1 MTGGPEPVFL
11 GVERSFTGKRWHERL
26 VDARLGLTLAQRLS
40 VPEIIGRALAARGVG
55 VEDAEAYLNPTL
67 KRSFPDP
74 RHLIDMDVAVERLVR
89 AVRGGER
96 IAVFGDYD
104 VDGATSSAL
113 IKRFFAAVGAEVMVY
128 IPDRLKEGYGPN
140 EAALIKLR
148 RQGIDIVI
156 TVDCGISAHGPL
168 AAAAEAGLDVI
179 VVDHHVAEAT
189 LPRAIAVI
197 NPNRL
202 DEHSPHGALA
212 AVGVAYLLC
221 VAVNAGLRD
230 VGWYGDGGV
239 AEPNLIQWLDLVA
252 LGTVCDMVPLTGL
265 NRALAS
271 QGLKVLA
278 KRRNTGLAAL
288 ADVVGLDA
296 RPEAWHLGFV
306 LGPRINAGG
315 RVGDADL
322 GVRLLTTTDESEARE
337 LATRLDEQNAERKVI
352 EAVVLEQALAQ
363 AEAEGGRGA
372 GVVFVS
378 AEGWHPGVIGIVA
391 SNLARRFGRPAL
403 VVALGNGVGK
413 GSGRSVRGVDLG
425 SSVIAARQEGLLIN
439 GGGHPMA
446 AGFTVARDKLAAL
459 REFIETRVAAEIE
472 AGDIGPTL
480 MLDGAL
486 KPEATTVELVDLIQR
501 LGPFGSGNAEPRFAF
516 PSVRVAKADV
526 VGENHV
532 RCFLTA
538 SERQGGGRL
547 KAIAFRC
554 AGTRLGDALLD
565 KSRLALH
572 IAGHIRR
579 DDWMG
584 REGVQLLIDDAAPAH
599 GEDSLRS
606 GPRAAV
612 AVRRR

>member
-1 MTGGPEPVFL
+1 MTGGREPVFL

-26 VDARLGLTLAQRLS
+26 ADARLGLTLAQRLS

-67 KRSFPDP
+67 RDSFPDP
-74 RHLIDMDVAVERLVR
+74 HHLLDMDVAVERLVR
-89 AVRGGER
+89 AVRAGER

-104 VDGATSSAL
+104 VDGATSAAL
-113 IKRFFAAVGAEVMVY
+113 IKRFFAAVGAEVTVY

-156 TVDCGISAHGPL
+156 TVDCGISAHRPL

-221 VAVNAGLRD
+221 VAVNAGLREA
-230 VGWYGDGGV
+230 GWYGDGGV

-278 KRRNTGLAAL
+278 KRRNPGLAAL

-322 GVRLLTTTDESEARE
+322 GVRLLTTNDESEARA
-337 LATRLDEQNAERKVI
+337 LAMRLDGQNTERKAI
-352 EAVVLEQALAQ
+352 EAAVLEQALAQ
-363 AEAEGGRGA
+363 AEGERGA

-403 VVALGNGVGK
+403 VVARQNGVCK

-425 SSVIAARQEGLLIN
+425 SSVIAARQEGLLID

-446 AGFTVARDKLAAL
+446 AGFTVARDKLGAL
-459 REFIETRVAAEIE
+459 REFIEARVAAEIE

-486 KPEATTVELVDLIQR
+486 KPEATTVELVDLIRR

-516 PSVRVAKADV
+516 PSIRVAKADV

-532 RCFLTA
+532 RCFLAA

-547 KAIAFRC
+547 KAIAFRS
-554 AGTRLGDALLD
+554 AGTPLGDALLD
-565 KSRLALH
+565 RSGLALH
-572 IAGHIRR
+572 IAGHVRR

-599 GEDSLRS
+599 GET
-606 GPRAAV
+606 P
-612 AVRRR
+612 

>member
-26 VDARLGLTLAQRLS
+26 TDARLGLTLAQRLS

-55 VEDAEAYLNPTL
+55 VDDAEAYLNPTL

-74 RHLIDMDVAVERLVR
+74 HHLIDMDVAVERLVH

-104 VDGATSSAL
+104 VDGATSAAL
-113 IKRFFAAVGAEVMVY
+113 IKRFFGAIGAEVTVY

-140 EAALIKLR
+140 EAALIELR

-156 TVDCGISAHGPL
+156 TVDCGIAAHGPL

-189 LPRAIAVI
+189 LPRALAVI

-202 DEHSPHGALA
+202 DQHSAHGALA

-221 VAVNAGLRD
+221 VAVNAGLRRA
-230 VGWYGDGGV
+230 GWYGDGGGAGGR

-288 ADVVGLDA
+288 GDVVGLDA

-322 GVRLLTTTDESEARE
+322 GVRLLTTSDESEARA
-337 LATRLDEQNAERKVI
+337 LAMRLDGQNAERKAI
-352 EAVVLEQALAQ
+352 EAGVLEQAVAQ
-363 AEAEGGRGA
+363 AAAEGRRGGA
-372 GVVFVS
+372 VVFVA

-391 SNLARRFGRPAL
+391 STLARRFARPAL
-403 VVALGNGVGK
+403 VVALQDGVGK

-425 SSVIAARQEGLLIN
+425 SSVIAARQEGLLIG

-446 AGFTVARDKLAAL
+446 AGFTVAGDKLGAF
-459 REFIETRVAAEIE
+459 REFIEARVAAEIE

-480 MLDGAL
+480 MVDGAL
-486 KPEATTVELVDLIQR
+486 KPDATTVALVDLIGR

-516 PSVRVAKADV
+516 PSIRVAKADV
-526 VGENHV
+526 VGANHV

-538 SERQGGGRL
+538 SERQGGARL
-547 KAIAFRC
+547 KAIAFRS
-554 AGTRLGDALLD
+554 AGTSLGDALLD
-565 KSRLALH
+565 KSRPALH
-572 IAGHIRR
+572 IAGHVRR

-584 REGVQLLIDDAAPAH
+584 RDGVQLLIDDAAPAD
-599 GEDSLRS
+599 GET
-606 GPRAAV
+606 A
-612 AVRRR
+612 

>member
-1 MTGGPEPVFL
+1 MTGRREPVFL

-26 VDARLGLTLAQRLS
+26 ADARLGLTLAQRLS

-67 KRSFPDP
+67 KRTFPDP

-89 AVRGGER
+89 AVGAGER

-104 VDGATSSAL
+104 VDGATSAAL
-113 IKRFFAAVGAEVMVY
+113 IKRFFAAAGAEVVVY

-148 RQGIDIVI
+148 RQGIDVVI

-179 VVDHHVAEAT
+179 VVDHHVAEAK
-189 LPRAIAVI
+189 LPRALAVI

-202 DEHSPHGALA
+202 DEHSAHGALA

-221 VAVNAGLRD
+221 VAVNAGLREA
-230 VGWYGDGGV
+230 GWYGDGAAGRRR
-239 AEPNLIQWLDLVA
+239 AEPDLIRWLDLVA

-265 NRALAS
+265 NRALVS

-278 KRRNTGLAAL
+278 RRRNTGLAAL

-322 GVRLLTTTDESEARE
+322 GVRLLATTDESEARA
-337 LATRLDEQNAERKVI
+337 LAARLDEQNAERKVI
-352 EAVVLEQALAQ
+352 EAAVLDQAQAQ
-363 AEAEGGRGA
+363 AEGERGA

-378 AEGWHPGVIGIVA
+378 AQGWHPGVIGIVA
-391 SNLARRFGRPAL
+391 STLARRFGRPAL
-403 VVALGNGVGK
+403 VVALQNGVGK

-425 SSVIAARQEGLLIN
+425 SSVIAARQEGLLID

-446 AGFTVARDKLAAL
+446 AGFTVALDKLGAF
-459 REFIETRVAAEIE
+459 REFIEARVAAEIE

-516 PSVRVAKADV
+516 PSIRVAKADV

-547 KAIAFRC
+547 KAIAFRS
-554 AGTRLGDALLD
+554 AGTALGDALLD
-565 KSRLALH
+565 RSRLALH
-572 IAGHIRR
+572 VAGHVRR

-599 GEDSLRS
+599 GET
-606 GPRAAV
+606 P
-612 AVRRR
+612 

>member
-1 MTGGPEPVFL
+1 MTGGREPVFL
-11 GVERSFTGKRWHERL
+11 GVERSFTGKRWRERL
-26 VDARLGLTLAQRLS
+26 ADARLGLTLAQRLS

-67 KRSFPDP
+67 RDSFPDP
-74 RHLIDMDVAVERLVR
+74 HHLLDMDVAVERLVR
-89 AVRGGER
+89 AVRVGER

-104 VDGATSSAL
+104 VDGATSAAL
-113 IKRFFAAVGAEVMVY
+113 IKRFFAAVGAEVTVY

-221 VAVNAGLRD
+221 VAVNAGLREA
-230 VGWYGDGGV
+230 GWYGDGGV

-278 KRRNTGLAAL
+278 KRRNPGLAAL

-322 GVRLLTTTDESEARE
+322 GVRLLTTNDESEARA
-337 LATRLDEQNAERKVI
+337 LAMRLDGQNTERKAI
-352 EAVVLEQALAQ
+352 EAAVLEQALAQ
-363 AEAEGGRGA
+363 AEGERGA

-403 VVALGNGVGK
+403 VVARQNGVCK

-425 SSVIAARQEGLLIN
+425 SSVIAARQEGLLID

-446 AGFTVARDKLAAL
+446 AGFTVARDKLGAL
-459 REFIETRVAAEIE
+459 REFIEARLTAEIE

-486 KPEATTVELVDLIQR
+486 KPEATTVELVDLIRR

-516 PSVRVAKADV
+516 PSIRVAKADV

-532 RCFLTA
+532 RCFLAA

-547 KAIAFRC
+547 KAIAFRS
-554 AGTRLGDALLD
+554 AGTPLGDALLD
-565 KSRLALH
+565 RSGLALH
-572 IAGHIRR
+572 IAGHVRR

-599 GEDSLRS
+599 GET
-606 GPRAAV
+606 P
-612 AVRRR
+612 

>member
-1 MTGGPEPVFL
+1 MTGGREPVFL

-26 VDARLGLTLAQRLS
+26 ADARLGLTLAQRLS

-67 KRSFPDP
+67 RDSFPDP
-74 RHLIDMDVAVERLVR
+74 HHLLDMDVAVERLVR
-89 AVRGGER
+89 AVRAGER

-104 VDGATSSAL
+104 VDGATSAAL
-113 IKRFFAAVGAEVMVY
+113 IKRFFAAVGAEVTVY

-221 VAVNAGLRD
+221 VAVNAGLREA
-230 VGWYGDGGV
+230 GWYGDGGV

-278 KRRNTGLAAL
+278 KRRNPGLAAL

-322 GVRLLTTTDESEARE
+322 GVRLLTTNDESEARA
-337 LATRLDEQNAERKVI
+337 LAMRLDGQNTERKAI
-352 EAVVLEQALAQ
+352 EAAVLEQALAQ
-363 AEAEGGRGA
+363 AEGERGA

-403 VVALGNGVGK
+403 VVARQNGVGK

-425 SSVIAARQEGLLIN
+425 SSVIAARQEGLLID

-446 AGFTVARDKLAAL
+446 AGFTVARDKLGAL
-459 REFIETRVAAEIE
+459 REFIEARLTAEIE

-486 KPEATTVELVDLIQR
+486 KPEATTVELVDLIRR

-532 RCFLTA
+532 RCFLAA

-547 KAIAFRC
+547 KAIAFRS
-554 AGTRLGDALLD
+554 AGTPLGDALLD
-565 KSRLALH
+565 RSGLALH
-572 IAGHIRR
+572 IAGHVRR

-599 GEDSLRS
+599 GET
-606 GPRAAV
+606 P
-612 AVRRR
+612 

>member
-1 MTGGPEPVFL
+1 MTGGREPVFL
-11 GVERSFTGKRWHERL
+11 GVERSFTGKRWRERL
-26 VDARLGLTLAQRLS
+26 ADARLGLTLAQRLS

-67 KRSFPDP
+67 RDSFPDP
-74 RHLIDMDVAVERLVR
+74 HHLLDMDVAVERLVR
-89 AVRGGER
+89 AVRAGER

-104 VDGATSSAL
+104 VDGATSAAL
-113 IKRFFAAVGAEVMVY
+113 IKRFFAAVGAEVTVY

-221 VAVNAGLRD
+221 VAVNAGLREA
-230 VGWYGDGGV
+230 GWYGDGGV

-278 KRRNTGLAAL
+278 KRRNPGLAAL

-322 GVRLLTTTDESEARE
+322 GVRLLTTNDESEARA
-337 LATRLDEQNAERKVI
+337 LAMRLDGQNTERKAI
-352 EAVVLEQALAQ
+352 EAAVLEQALAQ
-363 AEAEGGRGA
+363 AEGERGA

-403 VVALGNGVGK
+403 VVARQNGVCK

-425 SSVIAARQEGLLIN
+425 SSVIAARQEGLLID

-446 AGFTVARDKLAAL
+446 AGFTVARDKLGAL
-459 REFIETRVAAEIE
+459 REFIEARLTAEIE

-486 KPEATTVELVDLIQR
+486 KPEATTVELVDLIGR

-532 RCFLTA
+532 RCFLAA

-547 KAIAFRC
+547 KAIAFRS
-554 AGTRLGDALLD
+554 AGTPLGDALLD
-565 KSRLALH
+565 RSGLALH
-572 IAGHIRR
+572 IAGHVRR

-599 GEDSLRS
+599 GET
-606 GPRAAV
+606 P
-612 AVRRR
+612 

>member
-1 MTGGPEPVFL
+1 MTGRPEPVFL

-55 VEDAEAYLNPTL
+55 VDDAESYLNPTL
-67 KRSFPDP
+67 REYFPDP

-89 AVRGGER
+89 AVRGGEK

-104 VDGATSSAL
+104 VDGATSAAL
-113 IKRFFAAVGAEVMVY
+113 IKRFFAAVGAEVAVY

-189 LPRAIAVI
+189 LPRALAVI

-221 VAVNAGLRD
+221 VAVNAGLREA
-230 VGWYGDGGV
+230 GWYGDGAARRR
-239 AEPNLIQWLDLVA
+239 AEPDLIRWLDLVA

-322 GVRLLTTTDESEARE
+322 GVRLLTTNDESEARA
-337 LATRLDEQNAERKVI
+337 LAMRLDGQNTERKAI
-352 EAVVLEQALAQ
+352 EAAVLEQALAQ
-363 AEAEGGRGA
+363 AEGERGA

-378 AEGWHPGVIGIVA
+378 AQGWHPGVIGIVA
-391 SNLARRFGRPAL
+391 STLARRFGRPAL
-403 VVALGNGVGK
+403 VVALLNGVCK
-413 GSGRSVRGVDLG
+413 GSGRSVKGVDLG

-446 AGFTVARDKLAAL
+446 AGFTVARDKLGAL
-459 REFIETRVAAEIE
+459 REFIEARVAAEIE

-486 KPEATTVELVDLIQR
+486 KPEATTVGLVDLIGR

-538 SERQGGGRL
+538 SEGGGRL
-547 KAIAFRC
+547 KAIAFRS
-554 AGTRLGDALLD
+554 AGTALGDALLD
-565 KSRLALH
+565 RSGLALH
-572 IAGHIRR
+572 IAGHVRR
-579 DDWMG
+579 DDWKG
-584 REGVQLLIDDAAPAH
+584 RDGVQLLIDDAAPAH
-599 GEDSLRS
+599 GQ
-606 GPRAAV
+606 AT
-612 AVRRR
+612 

>member
-1 MTGGPEPVFL
+1 MTGGREPVFL

-26 VDARLGLTLAQRLS
+26 ADARLGLTLAQRLS

-55 VEDAEAYLNPTL
+55 VEDAEDYLNPTL

-74 RHLIDMDVAVERLVR
+74 RHLLDMDVAVERLVR
-89 AVRGGER
+89 AVGAGER

-104 VDGATSSAL
+104 VDGATSAAL
-113 IKRFFAAVGAEVMVY
+113 IKRFFAAVGAEVVVY

-140 EAALIKLR
+140 EAALIELR
-148 RQGIDIVI
+148 RQGIDVVI
-156 TVDCGISAHGPL
+156 TVDCGISAHRPL

-189 LPRAIAVI
+189 LPRAVAVI

-202 DEHSPHGALA
+202 DETSAHGALA

-221 VAVNAGLRD
+221 VAVNAGLRQA
-230 VGWYGDGGV
+230 GWYGDGANGGR
-239 AEPNLIQWLDLVA
+239 AEPDLIRWLDLVA

-265 NRALAS
+265 NRALVT
-271 QGLKVLA
+271 QGLKVLSR
-278 KRRNTGLAAL
+278 RRNTGLAAL

-296 RPEAWHLGFV
+296 KPEAWHLGFV

-322 GVRLLTTTDESEARE
+322 GVRLLATSDESEARA
-337 LATRLDEQNAERKVI
+337 LAARLDEHNTRRKAI
-352 EAVVLEQALAQ
+352 EAAVLEQALAQ
-363 AEAEGGRGA
+363 AEGDRGA

-378 AEGWHPGVIGIVA
+378 AERWHPGVIGIVA
-391 SNLARRFGRPAL
+391 SNLAGRFGRPAL
-403 VVALGNGVGK
+403 VVALQNGVGK

-425 SSVIAARQEGLLIN
+425 SSVIAARQEGLLID

-446 AGFTVARDKLAAL
+446 AGFTVARDKLGAF
-459 REFIETRVAAEIE
+459 REFIEARVAAEIG

-486 KPEATTVELVDLIQR
+486 KPEATTVALVDLIRR

-516 PSVRVAKADV
+516 PSVRVARADV

-538 SERQGGGRL
+538 SEKPGGGRL
-547 KAIAFRC
+547 KAIAFRS
-554 AGTRLGDALLD
+554 AGTGLGDALLD
-565 KSRLALH
+565 RSGLALH
-572 IAGHIRR
+572 IAGHVRR
-579 DDWMG
+579 DNWKG

-599 GEDSLRS
+599 GEI
-606 GPRAAV
+606 A
-612 AVRRR
+612 

>member
-1 MTGGPEPVFL
+1 MTGRPEPVFL

-89 AVRGGER
+89 AVGAGER

-104 VDGATSSAL
+104 VDGATSAAL
-113 IKRFFAAVGAEVMVY
+113 IKRFFAAAGAEVVVY

-148 RQGIDIVI
+148 RQGIDVVI

-189 LPRAIAVI
+189 LPRALAVI

-221 VAVNAGLRD
+221 VAVNAGLREA
-230 VGWYGDGGV
+230 GWYGDGAAAGGR
-239 AEPNLIQWLDLVA
+239 AEPDLIRWLDLVA

-265 NRALAS
+265 NRALVS

-278 KRRNTGLAAL
+278 RRRNTGLAAL

-322 GVRLLTTTDESEARE
+322 GVRLLATTDESEARA
-337 LATRLDEQNAERKVI
+337 LAARLDEQNAERKVI
-352 EAVVLEQALAQ
+352 EAAVLDQAQAQ
-363 AEAEGGRGA
+363 AEGERGA

-378 AEGWHPGVIGIVA
+378 AQGWHPGVIGIVA
-391 SNLARRFGRPAL
+391 SNLAGRFGRPAL
-403 VVALGNGVGK
+403 VVALQNGVGK
-413 GSGRSVRGVDLG
+413 GSGRSVRG
-425 SSVIAARQEGLLIN
+425 SIS
-439 GGGHPMA
+439 
-446 AGFTVARDKLAAL
+446 AL
-459 REFIETRVAAEIE
+459 R
-472 AGDIGPTL
+472 
-480 MLDGAL
+480 
-486 KPEATTVELVDLIQR
+486 
-501 LGPFGSGNAEPRFAF
+501 S
-516 PSVRVAKADV
+516 S
-526 VGENHV
+526 
-532 RCFLTA
+532 
-538 SERQGGGRL
+538 
-547 KAIAFRC
+547 
-554 AGTRLGDALLD
+554 
-565 KSRLALH
+565 
-572 IAGHIRR
+572 
-579 DDWMG
+579 
-584 REGVQLLIDDAAPAH
+584 
-599 GEDSLRS
+599 
-606 GPRAAV
+606 PRA
-612 AVRRR
+612 RRGS

>member
-1 MTGGPEPVFL
+1 MTGGRKPVFL

-26 VDARLGLTLAQRLS
+26 ADARLGLTLAQRLS

-67 KRSFPDP
+67 RDSFPDP
-74 RHLIDMDVAVERLVR
+74 HHLLDMDVAVERLVR
-89 AVRGGER
+89 AVRVGER

-104 VDGATSSAL
+104 VDGATSAAL
-113 IKRFFAAVGAEVMVY
+113 IKRFFAAVGAEVTVY

-156 TVDCGISAHGPL
+156 TVDCGISAHRPL

-221 VAVNAGLRD
+221 VAVNAGLREA
-230 VGWYGDGGV
+230 GWYGDGGV

-278 KRRNTGLAAL
+278 KRRNPGLAAL

-322 GVRLLTTTDESEARE
+322 GVRLLTTNDESEARA
-337 LATRLDEQNAERKVI
+337 LAMRLDGQNTERKAI
-352 EAVVLEQALAQ
+352 EAAVLEQALAQ
-363 AEAEGGRGA
+363 AEGERGA

-403 VVALGNGVGK
+403 VVARQNGVCK

-425 SSVIAARQEGLLIN
+425 SSVIAARQEGLLID

-446 AGFTVARDKLAAL
+446 AGFTVARDKLGAL
-459 REFIETRVAAEIE
+459 REFIEARLTAEIE

-486 KPEATTVELVDLIQR
+486 KPEATTVELVDLIGR

-516 PSVRVAKADV
+516 PSIRVAKADV

-532 RCFLTA
+532 RCFLAA

-547 KAIAFRC
+547 KAIAFRS
-554 AGTRLGDALLD
+554 AGTPLGDALLD
-565 KSRLALH
+565 RSGLALH
-572 IAGHIRR
+572 IAGHVRR

-599 GEDSLRS
+599 GET
-606 GPRAAV
+606 P
-612 AVRRR
+612 

>member
-55 VEDAEAYLNPTL
+55 VEDAESYLNPTL
-67 KRSFPDP
+67 REYFPDP
-74 RHLIDMDVAVERLVR
+74 RHLIDMDVAVERLVG
-89 AVRGGER
+89 AVRGGEK

-104 VDGATSSAL
+104 VDGATSAAL
-113 IKRFFAAVGAEVMVY
+113 IKRFFAAVGAEVTVY

-189 LPRAIAVI
+189 LPRALAVI

-221 VAVNAGLRD
+221 VAVNAGLREA
-230 VGWYGDGGV
+230 GWYGDGAAGGRD
-239 AEPNLIQWLDLVA
+239 EPDLIRWLDLVA

-278 KRRNTGLAAL
+278 RRRNTGLAAL

-322 GVRLLTTTDESEARE
+322 GVRLLTTTDESEARA
-337 LATRLDEQNAERKVI
+337 LAVRLDEQNAERKAI
-352 EAVVLEQALAQ
+352 EAAVLEQALAQ
-363 AEAEGGRGA
+363 AEGGRGA

-378 AEGWHPGVIGIVA
+378 AQGWHPGVIGIVA
-391 SNLARRFGRPAL
+391 STLARRFGRPAL
-403 VVALGNGVGK
+403 VVALLNGVCK
-413 GSGRSVRGVDLG
+413 GSGRSVKGVDLG

-446 AGFTVARDKLAAL
+446 AGFTVARDKLGAL
-459 REFIETRVAAEIE
+459 REFIEARVAAEIE

-486 KPEATTVELVDLIQR
+486 KPAATTVGLVDLIRR

-538 SERQGGGRL
+538 SEGGGRL
-547 KAIAFRC
+547 KAIAFRS
-554 AGTRLGDALLD
+554 AGTALGDALLD
-565 KSRLALH
+565 RSGLALH
-572 IAGHIRR
+572 IAGHVRR
-579 DDWMG
+579 DDWKG
-584 REGVQLLIDDAAPAH
+584 RDGVQLLIDDAAPAH
-599 GEDSLRS
+599 G
-606 GPRAAV
+606 GIP
-612 AVRRR
+612 

>member
-1 MTGGPEPVFL
+1 MTGGREPVFL

-26 VDARLGLTLAQRLS
+26 ADARLGLTLAQRLS

-67 KRSFPDP
+67 RDSFPDP
-74 RHLIDMDVAVERLVR
+74 HHLLDMDVAVERLVR
-89 AVRGGER
+89 AVRVGER

-104 VDGATSSAL
+104 VDGATSAAL
-113 IKRFFAAVGAEVMVY
+113 IKRFFAAVGAEVTVY

-278 KRRNTGLAAL
+278 KRRNPGLAAL

-322 GVRLLTTTDESEARE
+322 GVRLLTTNDESEARV
-337 LATRLDEQNAERKVI
+337 LAMRLDGQNTERKAI
-352 EAVVLEQALAQ
+352 EAAVLEQALAQ
-363 AEAEGGRGA
+363 AEGERGA

-403 VVALGNGVGK
+403 VVARQNGVCK

-425 SSVIAARQEGLLIN
+425 SSVIAARQEGLLID

-446 AGFTVARDKLAAL
+446 AGFTVARDKLGAL
-459 REFIETRVAAEIE
+459 REFIEARLTAEIE

-486 KPEATTVELVDLIQR
+486 KPEATTVELVDLIRR

-532 RCFLTA
+532 RCFLAA

-547 KAIAFRC
+547 KAIAFRS
-554 AGTRLGDALLD
+554 AGTPLGDALLD
-565 KSRLALH
+565 RSGLALH
-572 IAGHIRR
+572 IAGHVRR

-599 GEDSLRS
+599 GET
-606 GPRAAV
+606 P
-612 AVRRR
+612 

>member
-1 MTGGPEPVFL
+1 MTGRPEPVFL

-55 VEDAEAYLNPTL
+55 VDDAESYLNPTL
-67 KRSFPDP
+67 REYFPDP

-89 AVRGGER
+89 AVRGGEK

-104 VDGATSSAL
+104 VDGATSAAL
-113 IKRFFAAVGAEVMVY
+113 IKRFFAAVGAEVAVY

-189 LPRAIAVI
+189 LPRALAVI

-221 VAVNAGLRD
+221 VAVNAGLREA
-230 VGWYGDGGV
+230 GWYGDGAARRR
-239 AEPNLIQWLDLVA
+239 AEPDLIRWLDLVA

-322 GVRLLTTTDESEARE
+322 GVRLLTTNDESEARA
-337 LATRLDEQNAERKVI
+337 LAMRLDGQNTERKAI
-352 EAVVLEQALAQ
+352 EAAVLEQALAQ
-363 AEAEGGRGA
+363 AEGERGA

-378 AEGWHPGVIGIVA
+378 AQGWHPGVIGIVA
-391 SNLARRFGRPAL
+391 STLARRFGRPAL
-403 VVALGNGVGK
+403 VVALLNGVCK
-413 GSGRSVRGVDLG
+413 GSGRSVKGVDLG

-446 AGFTVARDKLAAL
+446 AGFTVARDNLGAL
-459 REFIETRVAAEIE
+459 REFIEARVAAEIE

-486 KPEATTVELVDLIQR
+486 KPEATTVGLVDLIGR

-538 SERQGGGRL
+538 SEGGGRL
-547 KAIAFRC
+547 KAIAFRS
-554 AGTRLGDALLD
+554 AGTALGDALLD
-565 KSRLALH
+565 RSGLALH
-572 IAGHIRR
+572 IAGHVRR
-579 DDWMG
+579 DDWKG
-584 REGVQLLIDDAAPAH
+584 RDGVQLLIDDAAPAH
-599 GEDSLRS
+599 GQ
-606 GPRAAV
+606 AT
-612 AVRRR
+612 